1 MKLYFLNS
9 GRVEMKK
16 KIFIP
21 DLKTDEKFQLPVIS
35 TYINYKKTNI
45 LFDTGCHPSVETNAE
60 KRWGGLS

>member
-21 DLKTDEKFQLPVIS
+21 DLKTDKNFNFLLFPLTLI
-35 TYINYKKTNI
+35 TKKQIFFLIQVVT
-45 LFDTGCHPSVETNAE
+45 LQ
-60 KRWGGLS
+60 